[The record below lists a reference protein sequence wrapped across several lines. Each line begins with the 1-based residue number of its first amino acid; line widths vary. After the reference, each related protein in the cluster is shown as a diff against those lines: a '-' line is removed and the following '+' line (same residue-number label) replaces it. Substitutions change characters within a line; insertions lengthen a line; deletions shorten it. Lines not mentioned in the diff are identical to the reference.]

1 MNKKVLTI
9 ATLFA
14 VSLGGLAAC
23 NKGGSSV
30 ASSAASSAAVSSAV
44 VSSVSS
50 VSSITPVSVNSVAI
64 NNKTALQKEWHI
76 GEANRMIELTVDPE
90 VNIASLVQ
98 KGQLTVTSSDTS
110 KVAVNGLYLSPVG
123 VGKSNITVTIGSA
136 SATVEVEVSE
146 TIPVNKHTDATVAS
160 AVAAAKLLG
169 DGGAWET
176 TDIYTITGFAANV
189 VNSKYGNFDI
199 YDPVTGDMLVIY
211 GSSTTNPWV
220 ISKAKNSAGAE
231 VEYSYA
237 FKNPQDF
244 KYGETFVEG
253 DLVTIDVTLCNY
265 HGKYEGNGHVTKVV
279 KNAATIQTYKASITA
294 GEHGTATL
302 AKTEGLKFNE
312 SVAINITPDEGY
324 VVDKVTA
331 DGTKVNPDDDGNY
344 VLKAKVTNA
353 VEVTFKEKPTI
364 VADVTLN
371 ATALGVQPGTSY
383 GSSTTDVSI
392 GGASWKYVDLLTD
405 ANKSYIQM
413 SKYATDKHSSFANT
427 SALSAGIDKIVM
439 TYGAKKS
446 FDNTGALNVK
456 FGTDAT
462 VASYTASVNTT
473 AANNGGFVV
482 TVTPDA
488 KTYTFVSFEVPSSF
502 TYAQYWASVEIYLVK

>member
-220 ISKAKNSAGAE
+220 ISKAKNSAGAD
-231 VEYSYA
+231 VEYSYV
-237 FKNPQDF
+237 FKNPQNF

-279 KNAATIQTYKASITA
+279 KNAETTQTYKASITA

-331 DGTKVNPDDDGNY
+331 DGAKVNPNDDGNY

-353 VEVTFKEKPTI
+353 VEVTFKEKPTV

-371 ATALGVQPGTSY
+371 ATALGVGTSY
-383 GSSTTDVSI
+383 GSSTADASI
-392 GGASWKYVDLLTD
+392 GGASWKFEALMTD
-405 ANKSYIQM
+405 AEKSYLQM
-413 SKYATDKHSSFANT
+413 SKYTDSRHSGFANT

-446 FDNTGALNVK
+446 YDNENALNVK

-462 VASYTASVNTT
+462 VASYTASVNIT
-473 AANNGGFVV
+473 AADDGGFVV

-488 KTYTFVSFEVPSSF
+488 KTYTFVSFEVPS
-502 TYAQYWASVEIYLVK
+502 TYTKNAQYWASVEIYLVK

>member
-231 VEYSYA
+231 VEYSYV
-237 FKNPQDF
+237 FKNPQNF

-371 ATALGVQPGTSY
+371 ATALGVGTSY
-383 GSSTTDVSI
+383 GSSTTDASI
-392 GGASWKYVDLLTD
+392 GGASWKFEALMTD
-405 ANKSYIQM
+405 AEKSYLQM
-413 SKYATDKHSSFANT
+413 SKYTDSRHSSFANT

-446 FDNTGALNVK
+446 FDNENALNVK

-462 VASYTASVNTT
+462 VASYTASVDIT
-473 AANNGGFVV
+473 AADEGGIVV

-488 KTYTFVSFEVPSSF
+488 KTYTFVSFEVPS
-502 TYAQYWASVEIYLVK
+502 TYTKNAQYWASVEIYLAK